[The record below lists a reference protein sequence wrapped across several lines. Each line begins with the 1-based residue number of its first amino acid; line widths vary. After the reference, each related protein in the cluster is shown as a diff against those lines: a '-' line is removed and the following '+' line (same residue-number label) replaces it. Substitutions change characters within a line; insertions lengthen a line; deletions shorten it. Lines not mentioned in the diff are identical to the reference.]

1 MNMLKAQ
8 CPRVV
13 FTSLLLLS
21 PFAEAEGPPLPQPD
35 PERGSIG
42 VTIRAIPPAKFGKI
56 SAVQV
61 YFVRATEDEDVF
73 NAEYVILSSYS
84 KKKQVYLLNAKPGR
98 YFAVGAELK
107 GGQGGSPFVPS
118 TGSSP
123 GGSGVSVGISIGR
136 FAYQAFFSMKMI
148 SKTEVTVV
156 PGKLV
161 FMGDFL
167 LETSTKMEE
176 ADRAQSHFYRL
187 IAPEAARMG
196 YMARTFSGHAT
207 YTATLK
213 SADQGPDSERE
224 FWSLARQKVFKKEP
238 AWQEFAQRQLEALAK

>member
-21 PFAEAEGPPLPQPD
+21 PFAEAEGAPLPQPD

-42 VTIRAIPPAKFGKI
+42 VTIRAIPPVKMGKI
-56 SAVQV
+56 AAVQV
-61 YFVRATEDEDVF
+61 YFVRPAEDGDVL
-73 NAEYVILSSYS
+73 NAEYVIPSNYS
-84 KKKQVYLLNAKPGR
+84 KKKQVYFLNAKPGR
-98 YFAVGAELK
+98 YVAVAARLSGR
-107 GGQGGSPFVPS
+107 G
-118 TGSSP
+118 TG
-123 GGSGVSVGISIGR
+123 
-136 FAYQAFFSMKMI
+136 FKYEAFFSMEMLPEM
-148 SKTEVTVV
+148 EVTVV

-167 LETSTKMEE
+167 LNTSTKMKE

-187 IAPEAARMG
+187 ISPDTARSG
-196 YMARTFSGHAT
+196 YMARTFIGKAP

-213 SADQGPDSERE
+213 SVDRGAEKERE
-224 FWSLARQKVFKKEP
+224 FWSLAKQKIFHEEP
-238 AWQEFAQRQLEALAK
+238 LWQAFVQKQLEALAK